1 MQLIVNNNEIADLH
15 GRLAAIGRRL
25 GDTAPV
31 MAAIG
36 ALLEGSTRQRF
47 ADEEDA
53 EGNAW
58 ARLAPSTRK
67 SKRRNKGRVL
77 TEFGDLAKSITHHTS
92 LTAARVG
99 TDRHYGQY
107 HQSGTGKMPARA
119 FLGLSSA
126 DKTGING
133 LLNDFLQGVID
144 G

>member
-47 ADEEDA
+47 ADEETPD
-53 EGNAW
+53 GSSW
-58 ARLAPSTRK
+58 AALLPGSQK
-67 SKRRNKGRVL
+67 SKERNKNAIL
-77 TEFGDLAKSITHHTS
+77 KEFGDLMRSITYHAS
-92 LTAARVG
+92 AAAVVIG

-107 HQSGTGKMPARA
+107 HQSGTAKMPARP
-119 FLGLSSA
+119 FLGLSA
-126 DKTGING
+126 EDRGGIDDILTQFMRGVVNG
-133 LLNDFLQGVID
+133 
-144 G
+144 